1 MKKVIGIDLGGT
13 KINACLI
20 DENGE
25 VLQRSNVVTEASK
38 GRNIVLQN
46 IRKSI
51 EKLDYKDALAIGFI
65 YIRINK

>member
-38 GRNIVLQN
+38 GRDIVLQN
-46 IRKSI
+46 IKKSLIKRETCDRK
-51 EKLDYKDALAIGFI
+51 
-65 YIRINK
+65 